1 MKISSLLLLALLLVL
16 SAGPAQAQSGRLTCA
31 ISGTGSYVYDD
42 VAHIDYYTLS
52 GAVEQCVSETG
63 EVSAERGVF
72 SGEGFVAT
80 SSASGS
86 GQLEVKWRDQRPS
99 TFEVLM
105 TGEKKVIAVGT
116 IPELLALEGEVTV
129 GSYAGSA
136 VAITLLCTPQD
147 TAACLTPGSSTWA
160 FSGTLVLQP

>member
-105 TGEKKVIAVGT
+105 TG